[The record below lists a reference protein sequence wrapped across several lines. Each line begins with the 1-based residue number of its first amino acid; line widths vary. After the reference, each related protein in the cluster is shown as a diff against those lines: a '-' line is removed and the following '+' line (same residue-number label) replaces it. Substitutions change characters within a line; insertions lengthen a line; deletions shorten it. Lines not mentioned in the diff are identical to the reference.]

1 MVTSWPKNTN
11 DMKKTEIHWKS
22 KTYDELTKDELYAIL
37 KMRSEIFVV
46 EQDCVYLDLDDNDRF
61 CTFLMATDCS
71 KLIASMRIVPLGV
84 ESETEG
90 SIGRI
95 VVTREYRGTGLGHE
109 LVSRGIELYN
119 KVVGKEHPI
128 VIHAQSQLE
137 KFYREHGFVATSEP
151 FMFEGLP
158 HTMMTLEQ
166 K

>member
-1 MVTSWPKNTN
+1 MDWR
-11 DMKKTEIHWKS
+11 IR
-22 KTYDELTKDELYAIL
+22 TYDELTKEELYDML
-37 KMRSEIFVV
+37 RMRSEIFVV
-46 EQDCVYLDLDDNDRF
+46 EQDCVYQDLDYNDQR
-61 CTFLMATDCS
+61 CTFLLGYDEGRMV
-71 KLIASMRIVPLGV
+71 ASMRVVPLGV

-95 VVTREYRGTGLGHE
+95 VVAKEYRGRGLGHT

-137 KFYREHGFVATSEP
+137 KFYSEHGFVAISEP

-158 HTMMTLEQ
+158 HTIM
-166 K
+166 KKI

>member
-1 MVTSWPKNTN
+1 MDWR
-11 DMKKTEIHWKS
+11 IR
-22 KTYDELTKDELYAIL
+22 TYDELTKEELYDML
-37 KMRSEIFVV
+37 RMRSEIFVV
-46 EQDCVYLDLDDNDRF
+46 EQDCVYQDLDYNDQR
-61 CTFLMATDCS
+61 CTFLLGYDEGRMV
-71 KLIASMRIVPLGV
+71 ASMRVVPLGV

-95 VVTREYRGTGLGHE
+95 VVAKEYRGHGLGHT

-137 KFYREHGFVATSEP
+137 KFYSEHGFVAISEP

-158 HTMMTLEQ
+158 HTIM
-166 K
+166 KKI

>member
-1 MVTSWPKNTN
+1 MR
-11 DMKKTEIHWKS
+11 KTEILWNS
-22 KTYDELTKDELYAIL
+22 KTYDELSKDELYAIL

-46 EQDCVYLDLDDNDRF
+46 EQDCVYLDLDDKDRC
-61 CTFLMATDCS
+61 CTFLMATVNDH
-71 KLIASMRIVPLGV
+71 LIASMRILPPGV

-95 VVTREYRGTGLGHE
+95 VVAGEYRGTGLGHE
-109 LVSRGIELYN
+109 LVRRGVELYN
-119 KVVGKEHPI
+119 QMVGKQHPI

-137 KFYREHGFVATSEP
+137 KFYAHHGFVATSDP

-158 HTMMTLEQ
+158 HTIMTLEQ